1 MNKADFDDLEKLL
14 NGPEWLIPLMQDIA
28 ADKVTREDI
37 DDVFDYMQVK
47 KLEDVIC
54 KLYRQEESKGENGK
68 FEQILERAESLCSRP
83 FPN

>member
-37 DDVFDYMQVK
+37 NEIFDYMQVK
-47 KLEDVIC
+47 KIKDVIC
-54 KLYRQEESKGENGK
+54 KLYRQEESKGEMANSIR
-68 FEQILERAESLCSRP
+68 F
-83 FPN
+83 